1 MQFSVPFCK
10 LLVGRFQFLPERF
23 IVAIAQALNFPSR
36 SSMAAIRSITGS
48 RLTATTLSTVSA
60 IFVDNSVDAKLL
72 LFRVDKFVDTVDAP
86 LASLGVDIVDSV
98 VDVPESSLRMRCAA

>member
-36 SSMAAIRSITGS
+36 SSMAAIRSITGL

-60 IFVDNSVDAKLL
+60 IFVDKVVDTTLL
-72 LFRVDKFVDTVDAP
+72 SFRVDKSVDIVDATLASPDVDTVDR
-86 LASLGVDIVDSV
+86 V
-98 VDVPESSLRMRCAA
+98 VDVPESSFRMRCAA